1 MKKYIV
7 PALLVSDMEMSE
19 ELLATSTPETKEF
32 IADPDGMHAL
42 DEQWVKGHNSSFGE
56 EW

>member
-19 ELLATSTPETKEF
+19 ELLATSDPVTKEVV
-32 IADPDGMHAL
+32 ADPGEVL
-42 DEQWVKGHNSSFGE
+42 GEQWVKGQNSSFGE